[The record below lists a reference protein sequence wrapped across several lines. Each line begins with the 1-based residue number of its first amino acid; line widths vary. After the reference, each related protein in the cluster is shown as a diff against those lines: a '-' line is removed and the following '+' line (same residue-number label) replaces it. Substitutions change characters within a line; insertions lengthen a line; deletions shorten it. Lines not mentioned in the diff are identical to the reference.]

1 MAVQLSCLAV
11 LLCLR
16 VLPLRK
22 KGSLSPGK
30 NKTWTITFKTISSS
44 WFFLHICQSERE
56 CIIFVLPFWCKLACL
71 SRSYDVYTQV
81 FASAWV
87 LVLVFVFGIVLL
99 FHLGPV
105 MSPQFLERSHVPR
118 IVGQFGTGHFG
129 TRTIWHQTIWHQD
142 NLAPDN
148 LAPGQFG
155 TNIIK
160 RKYFLFHFCARQ
172 GTQTRHNFRYA
183 NNLVL
188 NYFTLL
194 FI

>member
-1 MAVQLSCLAV
+1 MAVQLSCLTV

-44 WFFLHICQSERE
+44 WIFLHICQSERE

-105 MSPQFLERSHVPR
+105 MFPHYYDQFLERSRVPR

-129 TRTIWHQTIWHQD
+129 TQTIWHQTIWHQTIWHLD
-142 NLAPDN
+142 HLAPDN
-148 LAPGQFG
+148 LAP
-155 TNIIK
+155 
-160 RKYFLFHFCARQ
+160 RKNYVQLTVWQYHFLYSPK
-172 GTQTRHNFRYA
+172 NEK
-183 NNLVL
+183 NK
-188 NYFTLL
+188 
-194 FI
+194 